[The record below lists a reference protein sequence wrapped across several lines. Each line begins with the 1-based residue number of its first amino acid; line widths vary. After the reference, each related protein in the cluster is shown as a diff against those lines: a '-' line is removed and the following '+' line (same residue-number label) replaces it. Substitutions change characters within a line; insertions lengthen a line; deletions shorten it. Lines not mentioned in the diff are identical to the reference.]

1 MGPVPMEVMLA
12 GRLDYEAGLR
22 LQGERMELRRR
33 GERPDTLFLL
43 EHTPVITLG
52 RNARRENI
60 LASAEQLRRRGVA
73 VMECNRG
80 GDVTWHGPGQLVGY
94 PIFDLR
100 GWPRG
105 LAALAHPRRSFP
117 GLGPVDYVRGLEL
130 ALIAALAEA
139 GLATQRLPGLTGVWT
154 TTQPARKIAAIGVH
168 VSRGITS
175 HGFALNLT
183 PDLAQFQAIIPCG
196 LSGHEV
202 TSLEREIGARMALL
216 EAAGLVARHVGRIFE
231 RTVEWQPELSAASAI

>member
-1 MGPVPMEVMLA
+1 MFPAPVEVILA

-22 LQGERMELRRR
+22 LQAECMERRR
-33 GERPDTLFLL
+33 SGQRTDTLILL
-43 EHTPVITLG
+43 EHEPVITLG
-52 RNARRENI
+52 RNARREHI
-60 LASAEQLRRRGVA
+60 LMPEAELQRRGIEVR
-73 VMECNRG
+73 ECNRG

-105 LAALAHPRRSFP
+105 LAALDHPRRSFP

-130 ALIAALAEA
+130 ALMAALAEA
-139 GLATQRLPGLTGVWT
+139 GLATQRIAGLTGVWT
-154 TTQPARKIAAIGVH
+154 MTRPARKIAAIGVH

-175 HGFALNLT
+175 HGFALNLA

-202 TSLEREIGARMALL
+202 TSLARETGTVLTVR
-216 EAAGLVARHVGRIFE
+216 EAAGLVARHIGRIFE
-231 RTVEWQPELSAASAI
+231 REVEWRTEPAAISAT

>member
-1 MGPVPMEVMLA
+1 MFPAQMEAIMA
-12 GRLDYEAGLR
+12 GRLDYAAGLR
-22 LQGERMELRRR
+22 LQAERIEQRRR
-33 GERPDTLFLL
+33 GERGDTLLLL
-43 EHTPVITLG
+43 EHAPVITLG

-60 LASAEQLRRRGVA
+60 VASAVELQRRGIPVI
-73 VMECNRG
+73 ECNRG

-130 ALIAALAEA
+130 ALIAVLAEV

-154 TTQPARKIAAIGVH
+154 ITRPARKIAAIGVH

-175 HGFALNLT
+175 HGFALNLAT
-183 PDLAQFQAIIPCG
+183 DLSGFQAIIPCG

-202 TSLEREIGARMALL
+202 TSLERETGAAITLTD
-216 EAAGLVARHVGRIFE
+216 AAGLAARHVGLIFE
-231 RTVEWQPELSAASAI
+231 REVEWQSEPAAVTAT